1 MTRCLH
7 PFSLSLFFFFSSPGI
22 ITTPHG
28 LGTRLARRTRG
39 VVSGG
44 RSDTLKTVAGIPPL
58 SSWFSFYLAWSWPTR
73 RRARRQNR
81 ESSLENGRLPDGKQ

>member
-1 MTRCLH
+1 M
-7 PFSLSLFFFFSSPGI
+7 
-22 ITTPHG
+22 
-28 LGTRLARRTRG
+28 
-39 VVSGG
+39 VSGG